1 MAVVEKRMDH
11 PDGENVGHQSGTV
24 VESHGGEV
32 EVGTSSEQQFQN
44 SMRGRIL
51 VVDDENGPRQA
62 LRMLLKEEHD
72 VYVAPDVPVAQQIL
86 SDHEID
92 MVITDLRMPKLSG
105 VHLLQ
110 WSKTLFPEIE
120 VIILTGYGELD
131 TAINAVEYGA
141 LAYVEKPFD
150 ADEIMRH
157 IELGLEKRRHD
168 IERRQLE
175 ELALEANRFETLG
188 RFVSG
193 MLHDLGTPLSVIGS
207 QIDLIGYK
215 AEELVPNDRLGTM
228 RTQVNLCSDIV
239 RTAMNFLRH
248 ETQRFTIISLN
259 DIAQSCIDVSK
270 AITME
275 HTVKVETDFDG
286 DLPMCEGDYVLL
298 RQALLNLITNA
309 CQAMEGQEEDRVI
322 RVKTW
327 HEDEILYLSVH
338 DNGPGIPAKDRAKV
352 FNTFYSTKGERGTGL
367 GLAVVRNVMDRH
379 RGNVVI
385 GDNGDR
391 GASFSLRFPLTTP
404 KLTVQN

>member
-1 MAVVEKRMDH
+1 MAVVRKLVDD
-11 PDGENVGHQSGTV
+11 PGEAV
-24 VESHGGEV
+24 VERPGEQVAGSHSGEI
-32 EVGTSSEQQFQN
+32 EVGISSEQQFQN

-150 ADEIMRH
+150 ADVILNH
-157 IELGLEKRRHD
+157 IEVGLEKRRHD

-207 QIDLIGYK
+207 QIDLIGYQ
-215 AEELVPNDRLGTM
+215 AEEVLPTDRLGTM

-248 ETQRFTIISLN
+248 ETQRFTIVSLN

-275 HTVKVETDFDG
+275 HTVKVETDFD
-286 DLPMCEGDYVLL
+286 DELPMCEGDYVLL
-298 RQALLNLITNA
+298 RQAVLNLITNA
-309 CQAMEGQEEDRVI
+309 CQAMEGQGEDRI
-322 RVKTW
+322 IHVKTW
-327 HEDEILYLSVH
+327 REDETLFLSIN
-338 DNGPGIPAKDRAKV
+338 DNGPGIPAKDRDKV

-385 GDNGDR
+385 GENGDR
-391 GASFSLRFPLTTP
+391 GAQFSLRFPLTMP
-404 KLTVQN
+404 KLTVRN

>member
-1 MAVVEKRMDH
+1 MAVVERKSEDH
-11 PDGENVGHQSGTV
+11 DEHVNHGR
-24 VESHGGEV
+24 GGEA
-32 EVGTSSEQQFQN
+32 EVGTSSEQGFRN

-150 ADEIMRH
+150 ADEILRH
-157 IELGLEKRRHD
+157 IDAGLEKRRHE

-207 QIDLIGYK
+207 QIDLIGY
-215 AEELVPNDRLGTM
+215 AGEQVVPNDRLGTM

-248 ETQRFTIISLN
+248 ETQRFTIVSLN
-259 DIAQSCIDVSK
+259 DIAQSCIDVSR
-270 AITME
+270 ALTVE
-275 HTVKVETDFDG
+275 HMVKVATDFDP

-298 RQALLNLITNA
+298 RQAVLNLITNA
-309 CQAMEGQEEDRVI
+309 CQAMDGQEEARTI
-322 RVKTW
+322 AVKTW
-327 HEDEILYLSVH
+327 REGETLFLSVT

-352 FNTFYSTKGERGTGL
+352 FNTFYSTKGDRGTGL

-385 GDNGDR
+385 GENGAR
-391 GASFSLRFPLTTP
+391 GAVFTLRFPLTMP
-404 KLTVQN
+404 KLKVQN